1 MMTNR
6 AQRCDN
12 IRTQRAARENAGK
25 RRGGLAAGG
34 LAGWR
39 AGGRTDRQAEQG
51 AAEVRQQQGRRGEE
65 ARSLVEVWEAI
76 RRRRAGWRGGA
87 SS

>member
-12 IRTQRAARENAGK
+12 IRTQRAAKENAGK
-25 RRGGLAAGG
+25 RRQTQGRVGGR
-34 LAGWR
+34 R
-39 AGGRTDRQAEQG
+39 AGGRTGRQTEQG
-51 AAEVRQQQGRRGEE
+51 AAEVRQQQQRRRGEE
-65 ARSLVEVWEAI
+65 ARSLMEVWEAI